1 MGGCKKLG
9 AVQWII
15 LTVYPAAE
23 ILTSAAKLLSIKNS
37 TRNLLTLT
45 IIQESDA
52 IQRTIELKHLEMM
65 VLKIRR

>member
-37 TRNLLTLT
+37 TRNLLTPT

-52 IQRTIELKHLEMM
+52 I
-65 VLKIRR
+65 